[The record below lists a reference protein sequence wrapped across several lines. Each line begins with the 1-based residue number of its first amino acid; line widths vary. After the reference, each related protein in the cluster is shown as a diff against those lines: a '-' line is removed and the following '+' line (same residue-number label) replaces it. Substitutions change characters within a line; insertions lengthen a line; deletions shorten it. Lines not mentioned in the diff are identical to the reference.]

1 LEANVTIT
9 NGYCSLAQL
18 KAEMRIGTSD
28 TADDTRLELSIAAA
42 SRQIDAHTGRRF
54 WQDSALKMREF
65 YADDPLT
72 CFTDDISTTDG
83 LIVQADEAEDGTYSE
98 TLTLNTNFI
107 LLPVNAADNVPAHPF
122 TQLRIVNTDN
132 YSGFPWRVLRP
143 GVRVTAKFGWPAI
156 PDDITKAALIQSSQL
171 FKASDAVFGA
181 AQFGEAGVA
190 LRVQA
195 RLNPMAEAL
204 LETYCHPKVA

>member
-1 LEANVTIT
+1 MTIT
-9 NGYCSLAQL
+9 HGYCTLDQL
-18 KAEMRIGTSD
+18 KSEMRIATHDS
-28 TADDTRLELSIAAA
+28 ADDTRLELSIAAA

-54 WQDSALKMREF
+54 WQDSTVQVREF
-65 YADDPLT
+65 YADDPLN
-72 CFTDDISTTDG
+72 CFTDDISTTTG

-98 TLTLNTNFI
+98 TLTLGTNFI
-107 LLPVNAADNVPAHPF
+107 LLPVNAADNVPVHPF
-122 TQLRIVNTDN
+122 TQIRIVNTDN
-132 YSGFPWRVLRP
+132 YSGFPYRVLRP

-156 PDDITKAALIQSSQL
+156 PDDITKAALIQASQL

-190 LRVQA
+190 MRVQA

-204 LETYCHPKVA
+204 LETYCHPRVA